1 MEIKGKVHC
10 FFEQSGT
17 FKNEFIKLGIP
28 AEDYDIQ
35 NNFGETD
42 NVVDLFKAIEDAYDG
57 KPSLFDQVGGEDLI
71 VAFFPCIK
79 FCSVMEQVQHEDFY
93 DASQRKRKD
102 FGSKEYYEQKWRTL
116 RNYSI
121 ERFYFYDVALKLT
134 AVCQIRGF
142 RMIMENPWHPTN
154 FTNHFWFMRTSV
166 IDKDRTRRGD
176 YFRKPT
182 AYWYVGCV
190 PTYGETYQPTPRK
203 QVRKVTAG
211 SGALK
216 TKEKLKRIMD
226 KEELDRIYIDHA
238 SKTGICDE
246 ERSMISPDYARNF
259 ICDFII
265 GKEQIGTQLSIF

>member
-1 MEIKGKVHC
+1 M
-10 FFEQSGT
+10 
-17 FKNEFIKLGIP
+17 
-28 AEDYDIQ
+28 
-35 NNFGETD
+35 
-42 NVVDLFKAIEDAYDG
+42 
-57 KPSLFDQVGGEDLI
+57 
-71 VAFFPCIK
+71 AFFPCIK

-211 SGALK
+211 SNALK
-216 TKEKLKRIMD
+216 TKEKLKKIMD
-226 KEELDRIYIDHA
+226 KEELDRIYIDHV

-259 ICDFII
+259 ICDFIL